1 MDYLAALKEIY
12 FDEWA
17 YVSVQLG
24 NAICDDNPSSVKEII
39 QTYFSTP
46 ETRSLF
52 DGEIALQA
60 GAKKNDDA
68 CFVIPAFLAVITSN
82 RNALEAILEFTENP
96 NARGFPDDPVG
107 SSTLL
112 MEAAALGDLKTVA
125 LLLDHGANPNAAAI
139 GARGLRVT
147 ALDKAAIGGFS
158 KTVNLLIERNA
169 LVTFGSA
176 LAAMESEKSLSPIFI
191 SLVTINPSL
200 IHEKCI
206 EFDEMTLLHYAVG
219 GGFLETVKWLISMSA
234 DVNAVDKD
242 GDTPLNYARRF
253 EHDAIADYL
262 LANGGLADSHDANS
276 DTSSNSSI
284 QIGISKKVEVTQL
297 VERLE
302 LLEDKL
308 GISISGLYASIE
320 QRSWANPPD
329 FLLQLN
335 FDIVTGSGA
344 ELEDS
349 FYLRAAA
356 YNETGQ
362 AIGKDETFIYHK
374 EFLGFDSRSIEMVV
388 NQKPA
393 KIRLFPAK

>member
-17 YVSVQLG
+17 YISVQLG

-46 ETRSLF
+46 ETRPLF

-82 RNALEAILEFTENP
+82 RNALEAILDFTENP

-125 LLLDHGANPNAAAI
+125 LLLDHGANPNVAAI
-139 GARGLRVT
+139 TGRGVQVT

-158 KTVNLLIERNA
+158 KIVSLLLERNA
-169 LVTFGSA
+169 LITFGA
-176 LAAMESEKSLSPIFI
+176 AQAAMESEKSLSPIFV
-191 SLVTINPSL
+191 SFVTSTPSL

-206 EFDEMTLLHYAVG
+206 EYDEMTLLHYAVG
-219 GGFLETVKWLISMSA
+219 GGFIATVKWLISMGA
-234 DVNAVDKD
+234 DVNANDKN
-242 GDTPLNYARRF
+242 GDTPLSYALRF
-253 EHDAIADYL
+253 EHDTIAEYP
-262 LANGGLADSHDANS
+262 LANGDLADSHGVNTDAS
-276 DTSSNSSI
+276 PNSSI
-284 QIGISKKVEVTQL
+284 QIEISKKFEVTQI

-302 LLEDKL
+302 LLEEKM
-308 GISISGLYASIE
+308 GISISGLYASIV

-329 FLLQLN
+329 FLLRLN
-335 FDIVTGSGA
+335 FDIVTGGGA
-344 ELEDS
+344 ALENS

-356 YNETGQ
+356 YNEAGQ
-362 AIGKDETFIYHK
+362 AIGKDETFIYNK
-374 EFLGFDSRSIEMVV
+374 EFLGFDSRAIEMAVD
-388 NQKPA
+388 QKPA